1 MPNIPPPAGLDAG
14 VLTMFSTPW
23 CGYCKRLKL
32 LMQSDGIPF
41 VEVNIEVDPAL
52 EQFVIA
58 ANGDG
63 TATVP
68 TLLFPDGSTA
78 VNPTFAQVKDRLAA
92 SA

>member
-1 MPNIPPPAGLDAG
+1 MADYASQLDPD
-14 VLTMFSTPW
+14 VVVMFSTPW

-32 LMQSDGIPF
+32 LMNSDGIRF
-41 VEVNIEVDPAL
+41 VEVNIEVDPAA
-52 EQFVIA
+52 EQFVLE

-68 TLLFPDGSTA
+68 TLRFPDGSSM

-92 SA
+92 IA

>member
-1 MPNIPPPAGLDAG
+1 MADYASQLDPHT
-14 VLTMFSTPW
+14 VVMFSTPW

-32 LMQSDGIPF
+32 LMSSDGIPF
-41 VEVNIEVDPAL
+41 VEVNIEADPAAERFVL
-52 EQFVIA
+52 E

-68 TLLFPDGSTA
+68 TLRFPDGSTA

-92 SA
+92 IA

>member
-1 MPNIPPPAGLDAG
+1 MSHPTPPPGLEPG
-14 VLTMFSTPW
+14 TTVMFSTPW

-41 VEVNIEVDPAL
+41 VEVDIEADRAA
-52 EQFVIA
+52 EEFVLQ

-68 TLLFPDGSTA
+68 TLRFPDGSTA

-92 SA
+92 IA

>member
-1 MPNIPPPAGLDAG
+1 MADYTSQLDPDT
-14 VLTMFSTPW
+14 VVMFSTPW

-32 LMQSDGIPF
+32 LMTSDGIPF
-41 VEVNIEVDPAL
+41 VEVNIEADPAA
-52 EQFVIA
+52 EQFVLQ

-68 TLLFPDGSTA
+68 TLRFPDGSSM

-92 SA
+92 TA